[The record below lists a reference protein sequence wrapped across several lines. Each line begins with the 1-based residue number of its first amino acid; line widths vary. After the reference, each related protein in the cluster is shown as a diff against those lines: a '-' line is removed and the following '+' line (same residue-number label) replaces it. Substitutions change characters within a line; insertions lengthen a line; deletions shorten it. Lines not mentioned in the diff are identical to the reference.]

1 MMVGNDGNPM
11 CWRVSVTK
19 KKGYVCIYIYIH
31 LNIYIYT
38 WLRLIFCGMNGSANV
53 YIYIYIS
60 NKVDGY
66 YGEWSIHTGMNH
78 HAVSVVASAS
88 FFYAPPNSVLPLS
101 KWQFP
106 KNPWTL
112 KWKGEWTCMTQ
123 GCFCLLKLATFEV
136 SGFLG
141 LKDYEVTFWALFVS
155 KVYLFHFYVL
165 ISSPHMARSCS
176 LRFRTVFFGPFQESR
191 WNV

>member
-1 MMVGNDGNPM
+1 M
-11 CWRVSVTK
+11 
-19 KKGYVCIYIYIH
+19 YVCIDIYIY

-38 WLRLIFCGMNGSANV
+38 WLRLIFFGWMV
-53 YIYIYIS
+53 RQMYIYIYIYIS

-66 YGEWSIHTGMNH
+66 YGDEASTLGWIIMRCGIGVGM
-78 HAVSVVASAS
+78 
-88 FFYAPPNSVLPLS
+88 FFLRTTNSVLPPS

-123 GCFCLLKLATFEV
+123 GCFWLLELATFEV

-141 LKDYEVTFWALFVS
+141 LKDYEVTLWVLFVS

-176 LRFRTVFFGPFQESR
+176 LRFRTVFFRPFQESR
-191 WNV
+191 WKV